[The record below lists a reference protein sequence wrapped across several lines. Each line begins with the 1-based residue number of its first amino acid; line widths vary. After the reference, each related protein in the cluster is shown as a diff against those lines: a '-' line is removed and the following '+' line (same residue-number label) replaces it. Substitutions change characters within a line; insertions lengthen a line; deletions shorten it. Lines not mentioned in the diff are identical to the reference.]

1 LLNLALGALLIGAL
15 FAALQLQKSA
25 QRLPDAPRATLQ
37 AGALSALFIALSALA
52 ELLLNQTG
60 SDIETLQRIFANLAY
75 YAALPLL
82 ASVMLVS
89 TRNQHWQRPA
99 WGRWLIGLFAL
110 FELLRRMEHGE
121 LYTQII
127 AVAVSATMLLAALMT
142 KEKVL
147 QKANLL
153 AGINMA
159 ITLLIAGPG
168 ALMPNTLPEN
178 SYLYPLLMA
187 ATLPLFAIAIKQTV
201 LFNYKKVSD
210 KSDK

>member
-1 LLNLALGALLIGAL
+1 MLSLALGALLIGAL
-15 FAALQLQKSA
+15 FTALQLQKSA
-25 QRLPDAPRATLQ
+25 QQLPDAPRATLQ

-52 ELLLNQTG
+52 ELLFNQAG

-168 ALMPNTLPEN
+168 ALMPNSLPEN
-178 SYLYPLLMA
+178 SYLYPLLLA

-201 LFNYKKVSD
+201 LFHHKKA
-210 KSDK
+210 

>member
-1 LLNLALGALLIGAL
+1 MLNLALGALLIGAL
-15 FAALQLQKSA
+15 FTAYQLQNSA
-25 QRLPDAPRATLQ
+25 QQLPDSPRTTLQ

-52 ELLLNQTG
+52 ELLLNQAS
-60 SDIETLQRIFANLAY
+60 SDIETLQRMFANLAY

-82 ASVMLVS
+82 ASAMLVS
-89 TRNQHWQRPA
+89 TRNQHWQRAA

-110 FELLRRMEHGE
+110 FELLRRMEQGE

-142 KEKVL
+142 KEKAL

-153 AGINMA
+153 AGINMS

-201 LFNYKKVSD
+201 LFHHKTA
-210 KSDK
+210 

>member
-1 LLNLALGALLIGAL
+1 MLSLALGALLIGAL
-15 FAALQLQKSA
+15 FTALQLQKSA
-25 QRLPDAPRATLQ
+25 QQLPDAPRATLQ

-52 ELLLNQTG
+52 ELLFNQAG
-60 SDIETLQRIFANLAY
+60 SDTETLQRIFANLAY

-168 ALMPNTLPEN
+168 ALMPNSLPEN
-178 SYLYPLLMA
+178 SYLYPLLLA

-201 LFNYKKVSD
+201 LFHHKKA
-210 KSDK
+210 

>member
-1 LLNLALGALLIGAL
+1 MLHLALGALLIGAL
-15 FAALQLQKSA
+15 FTAYQLQKSA
-25 QRLPDAPRATLQ
+25 QRLPDSPRTTLQ
-37 AGALSALFIALSALA
+37 AGALSALFIALSALT
-52 ELLLNQTG
+52 ELLFNQAN

-82 ASVMLVS
+82 ATVMLVS
-89 TRNQHWQRPA
+89 TRNNHWERAA

-121 LYTQII
+121 LYTQVI

-142 KEKVL
+142 KEKAL

-168 ALMPNTLPEN
+168 ALMPNSLPEN
-178 SYLYPLLMA
+178 SYLYPLLLA
-187 ATLPLFAIAIKQTV
+187 ATLPLFAIAVKQTV
-201 LFNYKKVSD
+201 LFNHKKISNE
-210 KSDK
+210 

>member
-1 LLNLALGALLIGAL
+1 MLNLALGALLIGAL
-15 FAALQLQKSA
+15 FSAFQLQNSA
-25 QRLPDAPRATLQ
+25 QRLPDSPRTTLQ

-52 ELLLNQTG
+52 ELLLNQAG
-60 SDIETLQRIFANLAY
+60 SDIETLHRMFANLAY

-89 TRNQHWQRPA
+89 TRNQHWQRAA

-110 FELLRRMEHGE
+110 FELLRRMEQGE
-121 LYTQII
+121 LYTQIL

-142 KEKVL
+142 KEKAL

-153 AGINMA
+153 AGINMS

-168 ALMPNTLPEN
+168 ALMPNSLPEN

-201 LFNYKKVSD
+201 LFHHTKA
-210 KSDK
+210 